1 MCRAAA
7 RYGGA
12 ETLSARVLAVSL
24 ASSATGMLPPFVVGG
39 LAIEMQADL
48 GFSAR
53 GLGIA
58 VSAFFLTAGLVG
70 FQSGK
75 LVERW
80 GWQSSMRLAAA
91 GTLTTLVGIAAFAT
105 SWTALVVLM
114 VFGGVWH
121 AAAMPASNA
130 ALSANPPW
138 PHRQAFT
145 FGLRQGA
152 VPATIMFAG
161 VGAST
166 ISIALGWRWVYVA
179 ALVFPVAALL
189 LVPRRPVVPTYAGA
203 ALREPTCGRSRRMVA
218 VAVAGGCATAAV
230 SALGA
235 FSMLWYVH
243 EGLTAEVAGLLLAA
257 VSASAIVARV
267 GIGWWGDRV
276 GMPSFR
282 IVSWMLIAGSAGYV
296 ALALGGTT
304 AVVLGSFVAFAAGWG
319 WPGLFHHGVVSANR
333 GNPARATGI
342 AQAGLSTGAAFGP
355 LAFGV
360 AAEQS
365 TLAASWVLT
374 GGVSAASGLLILMCL
389 RGAE

>member
-1 MCRAAA
+1 MRPVEGP
-7 RYGGA
+7 YGGPRP
-12 ETLSARVLAVSL
+12 LSARVLAVSL

-39 LAIEMQADL
+39 LAIEMQTDL

-75 LVERW
+75 LVARC

-91 GTLTTLVGIAAFAT
+91 GTLTTLAGIAAFAR
-105 SWTALVVLM
+105 SWPALVLLM

-121 AAAMPASNA
+121 AVAMPASNA

-161 VGAST
+161 AGAST

-179 ALVFPVAALL
+179 ALAFPVAALL
-189 LVPRRPVVPTYAGA
+189 LVPSRPVVPTHHVGTRREAG
-203 ALREPTCGRSRRMVA
+203 GDRSRGMLA

-243 EGLTAEVAGLLLAA
+243 EGLPADVAGLLLAA
-257 VSASAIVARV
+257 VSASAIVARL
-267 GIGWWGDRV
+267 GIGWWSDRV

-319 WPGLFHHGVVSANR
+319 WPGLYHHGVVTANR
-333 GNPARATGI
+333 ANPARATGI
-342 AQAGLSTGAAFGP
+342 AQAGLSTGTIERTFRCT
-355 LAFGV
+355 
-360 AAEQS
+360 E
-365 TLAASWVLT
+365 
-374 GGVSAASGLLILMCL
+374 
-389 RGAE
+389 